1 MDDSEKVLKEIVP
14 IRYGSYV
21 NLRNASTEATIMLA
35 ELIDNSI
42 SSKEENEGL
51 DIDKWK
57 KPLKILIQLKVVG
70 GKEKRKRE
78 KKISE
83 GLKVVKETSLTVI
96 DNAYGIK
103 RRMIKD
109 ALTLDKKNYSKSKMN
124 VHGRGLKQSAFWWG
138 IDLHVTTK
146 TKENE
151 YYQTNLCLS
160 EQKEGLESIVRI
172 QPQNL
177 SANVIKEMDKIF
189 NKLEDNNH
197 EIVKK
202 NESGTIIEIKNLYT
216 DTDRCLTELQ
226 YKKII
231 QNLAFR
237 YKRYIEKKEK
247 FSIILTYIDI
257 ANTNDEK
264 NMVRN
269 NLYDLKHKYETNLKL
284 YQINI
289 PKIRELLLAYNV
301 NVTPKREKNALEN
314 IKKLLED
321 KFTNVEDR
329 IRDLFYD
336 GVKFNYIM
344 DLCNQFKE
352 WLFSCIDNCI
362 KKGDK
367 YDERFYKDFYLK
379 LPDSLKERKL
389 KIKIWALHERTKE
402 EANKAGF
409 WIYEGNRAIHH
420 PINWVWQDAKKE
432 QKSNPKKGST
442 INRFGGEF
450 SIDELGIHTSHDKTK
465 ILWGDN
471 DLKKYLV
478 NALYFLWK
486 TFDILILG
494 TRDEKKKEPLNLSKE
509 VKESIEEK
517 LAKYDRNMEKCFN
530 GSIEVKTTYEANKSK
545 SCDFSPKNYLKGFLT
560 KILYIEKQKEFEVEY
575 VLNHDEI
582 SSTESIL
589 KINKKK
595 NQEDYKISFIVN
607 IEHIYFKNFNYE
619 ETIEDSIDFYIN
631 SILQPFNLVIW
642 NMYRWMNYST
652 KNAFFNSD
660 SDDFPNL
667 FSTEKVYIPNVE

>member
-1 MDDSEKVLKEIVP
+1 MNNSERVLKEIVP
-14 IRYGSYV
+14 IRYGGYV

-57 KPLKILIQLKVVG
+57 KPLKILIQLKVAT
-70 GKEKRKRE
+70 GKEKRKRT

-83 GLKVVKETSLTVI
+83 GLKVIKETSLTVI

-103 RRMIKD
+103 RKMIKD

-160 EQKEGLESIVRI
+160 EQKEGLESIVKI
-172 QPQNL
+172 QPRNL
-177 SANVIKEMDKIF
+177 TVNVIKEMDKIF

-202 NESGTIIEIKNLYT
+202 NKSGTIIEIKNLYT

-269 NLYDLKHKYETNLKL
+269 NLYDLEHRYENNLKL

-301 NVTPKREKNALEN
+301 NVTPEREKNALEN
-314 IKKLLED
+314 IKKLLKI
-321 KFTNVEDR
+321 KFKNIEKETRN
-329 IRDLFYD
+329 LFYD
-336 GVKFNYIM
+336 GIKSTYIL
-344 DLCNQFKE
+344 DLCVQFKE
-352 WLFSCIDNCI
+352 WLLSCIDKCI
-362 KKGDK
+362 KEGDK
-367 YDERFYKDFYLK
+367 YNEIFYKNFYLK
-379 LPDSLKERKL
+379 LPNSSNEKKL
-389 KIKIWALHERTKE
+389 EIKIWALHKKHKE

-420 PINWVWQDAKKE
+420 PTKWVWQDAKKN
-432 QKSNPKKGST
+432 QRNNPDRGST

-450 SIDELGIHTSHDKTK
+450 SIDELSIHTSHDKTK

-486 TFDILILG
+486 AFDILILG
-494 TRDEKKKEPLNLSKE
+494 TRDEKKKEPLTLSEK
-509 VKESIEEK
+509 VIESIEEK
-517 LAKYDRNMEKCFN
+517 LEKYDRNMEKCFN
-530 GSIEVKTTYEANKSK
+530 ESIEVKTTYETNKSK
-545 SCDFSPKNYLKGFLT
+545 SCDSSPKNYLKGFLT
-560 KILYIEKQKEFEVEY
+560 KILYIDKQKDFEVEY

-582 SSTESIL
+582 SNTESIL

-595 NQEDYKISFIVN
+595 KSKKIIKF
-607 IEHIYFKNFNYE
+607 
-619 ETIEDSIDFYIN
+619 
-631 SILQPFNLVIW
+631 LL
-642 NMYRWMNYST
+642 
-652 KNAFFNSD
+652 
-660 SDDFPNL
+660 
-667 FSTEKVYIPNVE
+667 